1 MRDKGIGLVYI
12 SHRMEEIWQLADR
25 VTVFRDGHF
34 VGTRDKAAVDPA
46 EIVRMM
52 VGREVSDLYL
62 REEREPGEVRLAVR
76 DLAGVPGIGPVS
88 FDVRGGEVLTLVG
101 LIGAGRT
108 EIARLLYGADV
119 RTMGTITLDGTELGP
134 RKPKR
139 SISDGV
145 GLLPESRKDQALF
158 PEMSVKD
165 NVSISTLPRWSKAGV
180 LMRRSITS
188 LVDRITASLQLKAA
202 SNEVEVRSLSGG
214 NQQKVVL
221 ARMLAQQPK
230 LLILD
235 EPTRGVDIGAK
246 SEIYRIINDVAAT
259 GTAILIVSSDLPEA
273 LGISDRLLVIRG
285 GRIVADINAPGA
297 TEEQVM
303 AYATGVQAT
312 ATAA

>member
-1 MRDKGIGLVYI
+1 
-12 SHRMEEIWQLADR
+12 
-25 VTVFRDGHF
+25 
-34 VGTRDKAAVDPA
+34 
-46 EIVRMM
+46 
-52 VGREVSDLYL
+52 
-62 REEREPGEVRLAVR
+62 
-76 DLAGVPGIGPVS
+76 
-88 FDVRGGEVLTLVG
+88 
-101 LIGAGRT
+101 
-108 EIARLLYGADV
+108 
-119 RTMGTITLDGTELGP
+119 MGTITLDGTELGP

-180 LMRRSITS
+180 LMRGSITS